1 METLYRFVS
10 GVAAAVAGLFAP
22 IAPLVWCAVAFIGVD
37 FVTGVAASRAV
48 ARREGRPWWFE
59 SREAWRTVVK
69 LGLVLTAIA
78 MAWLIDSCVLEFM
91 QLNLARLF
99 TGFTCGVELWSFLE
113 NAAQLSDAPI
123 FERLRQ
129 YVRRRIDR
137 HMEG

>member
-78 MAWLIDSCVLEFM
+78 RAWLIDSCVLEFM